1 MILNADIWFVP
12 RYWKRDGV
20 EIVFNLYRINKCG
33 EVYSLLSNR
42 KMKIQT
48 TFDGYGRL
56 QLKNEDL
63 GSVYCRRA
71 RLVACTFIENN
82 ERELKWQVDHN
93 DRNKKND
100 CVYNL
105 EWVTPKENALRIHK
119 SIDELEI
126 TENIIEI
133 PINQLSLFPDEK
145 N

>member
-12 RYWKRDGV
+12 RYWRRDGV
-20 EIVFNLYRINKCG
+20 EIVFNSYRINKCG
-33 EVYSLLSNR
+33 EVYSLLSN
-42 KMKIQT
+42 KKLKAQIT
-48 TFDGYGRL
+48 LDGYKK
-56 QLKNEDL
+56 LKLLRYKE
-63 GSVYCRRA
+63 GQISCRIA